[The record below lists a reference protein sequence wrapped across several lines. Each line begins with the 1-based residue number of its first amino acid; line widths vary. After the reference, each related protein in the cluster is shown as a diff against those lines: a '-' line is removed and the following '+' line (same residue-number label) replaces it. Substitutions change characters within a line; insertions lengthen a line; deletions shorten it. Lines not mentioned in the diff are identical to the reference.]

1 MKEYD
6 LATVGAGPVG
16 LFSAYFAHLHGLK
29 VALLESLPELGGQPA
44 ALYPNKVIQDIP
56 VFRDI
61 KSFELT
67 EKLCSN
73 LSDDTDIYRNY
84 KVENIIFDNSH
95 FIINDDLISKTILIT
110 TGNGAFK
117 PKAFPL
123 AVPDNIESKISYFV
137 KNPQDYQDKQVAVLG
152 GGDSALDW
160 ALELSQYAKVSLIH
174 RRNQFRGLES
184 NVEKVKKNPKVSV
197 LTPYL
202 PADLTENSGRCELSL
217 KKVGTDET
225 NSFIFDNLIVAYG
238 FRANNRFIKK
248 WGIELENDLIKVD
261 RKMET
266 SVKGIF
272 AAGDSVGYEGR
283 VPIIGIGFGEAQ
295 IAITSIMQTI
305 FPDKQLTIHSTSI

>member
-1 MKEYD
+1 M
-6 LATVGAGPVG
+6 
-16 LFSAYFAHLHGLK
+16 
-29 VALLESLPELGGQPA
+29 GGQPA

>member
-1 MKEYD
+1 M
-6 LATVGAGPVG
+6 
-16 LFSAYFAHLHGLK
+16 
-29 VALLESLPELGGQPA
+29 GGQPA

-184 NVEKVKKNPKVSV
+184 NVEKVKKNPKISV

>member
-1 MKEYD
+1 M
-6 LATVGAGPVG
+6 
-16 LFSAYFAHLHGLK
+16 
-29 VALLESLPELGGQPA
+29 GGQPA

-202 PADLTENSGRCELSL
+202 PADLTANSGRCELSL

>member
-1 MKEYD
+1 M
-6 LATVGAGPVG
+6 
-16 LFSAYFAHLHGLK
+16 
-29 VALLESLPELGGQPA
+29 GGQPA

-238 FRANNRFIKK
+238 FRANNRFVKK

>member
-1 MKEYD
+1 M
-6 LATVGAGPVG
+6 
-16 LFSAYFAHLHGLK
+16 
-29 VALLESLPELGGQPA
+29 GGQPA

-197 LTPYL
+197 LTQYL

>member
-1 MKEYD
+1 M
-6 LATVGAGPVG
+6 
-16 LFSAYFAHLHGLK
+16 
-29 VALLESLPELGGQPA
+29 GGQPA

-184 NVEKVKKNPKVSV
+184 NVEKVKKNRKVSV

>member
-1 MKEYD
+1 M
-6 LATVGAGPVG
+6 
-16 LFSAYFAHLHGLK
+16 
-29 VALLESLPELGGQPA
+29 GGQPA

-217 KKVGTDET
+217 KKIGTDET

>member
-1 MKEYD
+1 M
-6 LATVGAGPVG
+6 
-16 LFSAYFAHLHGLK
+16 
-29 VALLESLPELGGQPA
+29 GGQPA

-272 AAGDSVGYEGR
+272 AAGDSVSYEGR

>member
-1 MKEYD
+1 M
-6 LATVGAGPVG
+6 
-16 LFSAYFAHLHGLK
+16 
-29 VALLESLPELGGQPA
+29 GGQPA

-73 LSDDTDIYRNY
+73 LSDDTDIYCNY

>member
-1 MKEYD
+1 M
-6 LATVGAGPVG
+6 
-16 LFSAYFAHLHGLK
+16 
-29 VALLESLPELGGQPA
+29 GGQPA

-202 PADLTENSGRCELSL
+202 PADLTENSGRCELST

>member
-1 MKEYD
+1 M
-6 LATVGAGPVG
+6 
-16 LFSAYFAHLHGLK
+16 
-29 VALLESLPELGGQPA
+29 GGQPA

-117 PKAFPL
+117 PKTFPL

>member
-1 MKEYD
+1 M
-6 LATVGAGPVG
+6 
-16 LFSAYFAHLHGLK
+16 
-29 VALLESLPELGGQPA
+29 GGQPA

-174 RRNQFRGLES
+174 RRNQVRGLES

>member
-1 MKEYD
+1 M
-6 LATVGAGPVG
+6 
-16 LFSAYFAHLHGLK
+16 
-29 VALLESLPELGGQPA
+29 GGQPA

-305 FPDKQLTIHSTSI
+305 FPDKQVGTERV

>member
-1 MKEYD
+1 M
-6 LATVGAGPVG
+6 
-16 LFSAYFAHLHGLK
+16 
-29 VALLESLPELGGQPA
+29 GGQPA

-67 EKLCSN
+67 EKLSSN

>member
-1 MKEYD
+1 
-6 LATVGAGPVG
+6 
-16 LFSAYFAHLHGLK
+16 
-29 VALLESLPELGGQPA
+29 LGGQPA

>member
-1 MKEYD
+1 M
-6 LATVGAGPVG
+6 T
-16 LFSAYFAHLHGLK
+16 
-29 VALLESLPELGGQPA
+29 
-44 ALYPNKVIQDIP
+44 II
-56 VFRDI
+56 
-61 KSFELT
+61 
-67 EKLCSN
+67 
-73 LSDDTDIYRNY
+73 RNY
-84 KVENIIFDNSH
+84 KVENIIHDDSQ
-95 FIINDDLISKTILIT
+95 FIINDDLISKTVLIT

-123 AVPDNIESKISYFV
+123 PIPTSIDNKLSYFV
-137 KNPQDYQDKQVAVLG
+137 KNPQDYQNKEVAVLG

-184 NVEKVKKNPKVSV
+184 NVEKVKNNSQISV

-202 PADLTENSGRCELSL
+202 PANLIDNSGRCELSL

-225 NSFIFDNLIVAYG
+225 KTIVFDNLIVAYG
-238 FRANNRFIKK
+238 FRANNRFVKK

-272 AAGDSVGYEGR
+272 AAGDSVGYDGR

-295 IAITSIMQTI
+295 VAITSIMQTI
-305 FPDKQLTIHSTSI
+305 FPDKKMTIHSTSI

>member
-1 MKEYD
+1 M
-6 LATVGAGPVG
+6 
-16 LFSAYFAHLHGLK
+16 
-29 VALLESLPELGGQPA
+29 GGQPA

-184 NVEKVKKNPKVSV
+184 NIEKVKKNPKVSV